1 MLVNKTLYNN
11 NLRLSHKLF
20 QTLVVNIN
28 SLACLKARNEAEK
41 LLSNTIKYCETKTKS
56 TYIISHNKAETV
68 RQTNV
73 KNELTILYSII
84 VVNFS
89 NKLR

>member
-28 SLACLKARNEAEK
+28 SLARRKARNEAEK
-41 LLSNTIKYCETKTKS
+41 LSNTIKYCETKTKS
-56 TYIISHNKAETV
+56 TYIISHNKTETV

-73 KNELTILYSII
+73 KNELTILYSVI